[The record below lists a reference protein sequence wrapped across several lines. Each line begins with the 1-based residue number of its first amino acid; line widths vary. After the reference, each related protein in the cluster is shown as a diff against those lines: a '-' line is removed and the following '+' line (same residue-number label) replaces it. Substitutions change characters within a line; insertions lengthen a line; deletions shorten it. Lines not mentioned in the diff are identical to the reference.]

1 VELSEA
7 GEGAVVGL
15 FYVEREDAGGQ
26 LVVFKVVGDTFTALA
41 LARAGLIGA
50 GAISF
55 VGFDIAFHRKLLFK
69 RAFVVPPDLP
79 TLLAYV

>member
-55 VGFDIAFHRKLLFK
+55 VGFDVAFHGLNSNLRDSSDYPVCAGLSSE
-69 RAFVVPPDLP
+69 
-79 TLLAYV
+79 